1 MQVSFHDLPAPV
13 CLSRNVNKRLEMRH
27 SGGRGRNCQGAA
39 TIRETTRDM
48 TASSQRLV
56 LPESLAPA
64 RDLDFTS
71 ADFQRVRQLIYQ
83 CAGISLA
90 PTKQEMV
97 YSRLARRVRARGLKA
112 FAEYLPIVEDDSAER
127 EAFVNALTTNLT
139 AFFREAHHF
148 EELTDLVERC
158 RQDGSREF
166 KVWSCASSTGEEP
179 YSIAMTLID
188 AYGTFTPPVSV
199 FASDIDT
206 NVLAQAERGVYTADR
221 IAKLT
226 DSQRRRFFLKGT
238 GKHEGTVRV
247 RNEVRSLVAFD
258 RMNLLDPKW
267 SVSGPFDAIFC
278 RNVMIYFDKATQR
291 QILQKLAPLLRPH
304 GLLFAGHSECFV
316 HAADVV
322 RLRGKTVYEPTRA
335 AVAADHAMRSAKEHH
350 AQRPA

>member
-1 MQVSFHDLPAPV
+1 M
-13 CLSRNVNKRLEMRH
+13 
-27 SGGRGRNCQGAA
+27 
-39 TIRETTRDM
+39 
-48 TASSQRLV
+48 
-56 LPESLAPA
+56 
-64 RDLDFTS
+64 
-71 ADFQRVRQLIYQ
+71 IYQ

-112 FAEYLPIVEDDSAER
+112 FTDYLEVVEEDSAER

-148 EELTDLVERC
+148 DELGELVERC
-158 RQDGSREF
+158 RQAGSREF
-166 KVWSCASSTGEEP
+166 RVWSCASSTGEEP

-188 AYGTFTPPVSV
+188 AYGSFTPPVSV
-199 FASDIDT
+199 WATDIDT
-206 NVLAQAERGVYTADR
+206 NVLAQGERGVYTVDR
-221 IAKLT
+221 VAKLT
-226 DSQRRRFFLKGT
+226 DSQRRRFFLRGT

-247 RNEVRSLVAFD
+247 RNEVRSLVTFSQF
-258 RMNLLDPKW
+258 NLLDAKW
-267 SVSGPFDAIFC
+267 SVNGPFDAIFC

-291 QILQKLAPLLRPH
+291 QILQKLAPLLHPH

-335 AVAADHAMRSAKEHH
+335 AAAADHTMRNAREHH
-350 AQRPA
+350 VQRSS

>member
-1 MQVSFHDLPAPV
+1 
-13 CLSRNVNKRLEMRH
+13 
-27 SGGRGRNCQGAA
+27 
-39 TIRETTRDM
+39 M
-48 TASSQRLV
+48 TAHPQRLV
-56 LPESLAPA
+56 LPENPPPL
-64 RDLDFTS
+64 RDLDFTG
-71 ADFQRVRQLIYQ
+71 ADFQRVRQMIYQ

-90 PTKQEMV
+90 QTKQEMV
-97 YSRLARRVRARGLKA
+97 YSRLARRVRARGVKA
-112 FAEYLPIVEDDSAER
+112 FVDYLDIVDADNAER

-148 EELTDLVERC
+148 DELADLVERC
-158 RQDGSREF
+158 RQAGSREL

-188 AYGTFTPPVSV
+188 AYGSFTPPVSV
-199 FASDIDT
+199 FATDIDT

-238 GKHEGTVRV
+238 GQHEGTVRV
-247 RNEVRSLVAFD
+247 RNEIRSLVTFG
-258 RMNLLDPKW
+258 RFNLLDPKW

-291 QILQKLAPLLRPH
+291 QILQKLAPLLQPH

-316 HAADVV
+316 HAADIV
-322 RLRGKTVYEPTRA
+322 RLRGKTVYEATRTVQA
-335 AVAADHAMRSAKEHH
+335 GDNATRNAKEHH
-350 AQRPA
+350 VQRPA